1 MIEFNNHSF
10 CFNLYVLVL
19 SCVLLTLCSP
29 LANSQPGS
37 SAREIFQSRILDDD
51 FVSVCVCVCVCVCVR
66 ARVRKPLSS
75 CILGELCS
83 LLYTWGLPRW
93 R

>member
-51 FVSVCVCVCVCVCVR
+51 FVSVCVCVCVCVCPCACAQTTR
-66 ARVRKPLSS
+66 MNRQST
-75 CILGELCS
+75 EDF
-83 LLYTWGLPRW
+83 
-93 R
+93 